1 MPDSRSTDALSG
13 VHKLYGEIWA
23 QVDAEFD
30 AEISR
35 SRQPRS
41 PEVLFDYA
49 ASLDIDAGALVL
61 DIGSRDAI
69 HAIEMAS
76 RFDWR
81 VIAADPVPVHADL
94 ARECLQRADPEV
106 AARIDLSDAAIEHLP
121 FGDASFD
128 LIWARDML
136 NHVALR
142 LGLKESFRVLK
153 PGGAMLVFQT
163 FATPLLEPG
172 EARRLYENH
181 SIFPENMDPEHLEE
195 VAQAVGFVVETQDVV
210 SSEWREYGNESGK
223 EDAGQDLLTIARMH
237 RAEHELVSTYGR
249 PRYEATIASKLWN
262 VYLLLGKLSSS
273 IYIFRKPAPQGS
285 TNAR

>member
-1 MPDSRSTDALSG
+1 MSSIMSQSHSADSLSG

-23 QVDAEFD
+23 HSDPEFD
-30 AEISR
+30 ADIGT

-49 ASLDIDAGALVL
+49 ASLDLDAGSLVL

-94 ARECLQRADPEV
+94 ARERLKQADSDI
-106 AARIDLSDAAIEHLP
+106 AARIELSDAAIEHLP
-121 FGDASFD
+121 FDDASFD

-142 LGLKESFRVLK
+142 LGLEESFRVLK
-153 PGGAMLVFQT
+153 PGAAMLVFQT

-195 VAQAVGFVVETQDVV
+195 VAQAVGFALETKDVIG
-210 SSEWREYGNESGK
+210 SEWREHGNESGK
-223 EDAGQDLLTIARMH
+223 EDAGKDLLTIARMH
-237 RAEHELVSTYGR
+237 RAEHELVAAFGR
-249 PRYEATIASKLWN
+249 PRYEATIASCLWN

-273 IYIFRKPAPQGS
+273 IYVFRKPAP
-285 TNAR
+285 